1 MILVEKYQKGSDS
14 AHSIS
19 SRDQRANYPK
29 MHAEQKR
36 RSPHKLYAP
45 PAAVSNS
52 SARFSTTFFARG
64 DVLTRGLVLAVCLVG
79 VFFGMVTC
87 LDSLAFCRAPPP
99 LRQNHAGLHSPPAA
113 VQSEMRRHKPRR
125 RKRHRQL
132 YGGRCRWPSLWFSPL
147 SLPIRPS

>member
-1 MILVEKYQKGSDS
+1 MILVEKYQKRSDS
-14 AHSIS
+14 AHSIFR
-19 SRDQRANYPK
+19 RDQRANYPK

-52 SARFSTTFFARG
+52 SARFSTAFFARA

-87 LDSLAFCRAPPP
+87 LDSLAFCRA
-99 LRQNHAGLHSPPAA
+99 SSAA
-113 VQSEMRRHKPRR
+113 SAPSTKPRR
-125 RKRHRQL
+125 TT
-132 YGGRCRWPSLWFSPL
+132 FS
-147 SLPIRPS
+147 SGSSSIRNAAA